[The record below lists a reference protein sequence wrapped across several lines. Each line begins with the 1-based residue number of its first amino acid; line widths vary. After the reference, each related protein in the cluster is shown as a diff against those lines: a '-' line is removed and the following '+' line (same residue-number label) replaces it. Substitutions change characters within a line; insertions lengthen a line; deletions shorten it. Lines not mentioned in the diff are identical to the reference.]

1 MTSLEGCETSPV
13 GQRIGGEVG
22 EEDVVEDGKI
32 E

>member
-13 GQRIGGEVG
+13 SQRGGEVG